1 MTPRSGRFGRIRQ
14 LWEILLRDPTA
25 LSEVLSG
32 CFLVALRGLLIVG
45 APKLIA
51 EGSRLSDLMHP
62 LGITDDTWGSY
73 LMVWGLL
80 QVWLAGDRVP
90 FWRATARVVVAL
102 MIVLGFGAMVSG
114 FYVAYSAQHI
124 PPSVVC
130 MTAFE
135 IFLLGRV
142 GEEWWES
149 WSWKI
154 RRALRGGP

>member
-1 MTPRSGRFGRIRQ
+1 MSPRAGRLGRIRQ

-51 EGSRLSDLMHP
+51 EGSRLSDLMTP
-62 LGITDDTWGSY
+62 LGITDARWGTY
-73 LMVWGLL
+73 LMIFGAL
-80 QVWLAGDRVP
+80 QCWLAGDRFP
-90 FWRATARVVVAL
+90 LWKATARVIVSL

-114 FYVAYSAQHI
+114 FYVAYSAEHI
-124 PPSVVC
+124 PSSVIC

-154 RRALRGGP
+154 RRVLRGGA